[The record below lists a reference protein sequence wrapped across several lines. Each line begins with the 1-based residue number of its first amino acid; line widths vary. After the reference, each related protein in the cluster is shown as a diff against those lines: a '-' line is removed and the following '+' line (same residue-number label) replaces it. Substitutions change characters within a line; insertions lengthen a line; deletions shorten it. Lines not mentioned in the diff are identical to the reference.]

1 MYVYMYIYMYVYT
14 VIIQG
19 GQKQTLDDVALTILL
34 VGLPAPWPA
43 FVSTLIISGFV
54 CEMKTTAH

>member
-34 VGLPAPWPA
+34 VGLPAP
-43 FVSTLIISGFV
+43 
-54 CEMKTTAH
+54 